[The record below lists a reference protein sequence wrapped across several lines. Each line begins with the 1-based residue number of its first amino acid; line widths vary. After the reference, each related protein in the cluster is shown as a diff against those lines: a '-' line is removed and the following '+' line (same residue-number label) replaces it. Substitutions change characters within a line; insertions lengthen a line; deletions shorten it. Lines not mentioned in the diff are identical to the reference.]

1 MAINH
6 RVTKYNPSIQLQ
18 VVFVTL
24 CSLLWTL
31 CIFPAIHFLIIFSF
45 LPIKKKEKKKVA
57 SVPNW
62 KPNKDPRYIGKSCNS
77 IASFSTKSLAI
88 RYVSS
93 SPPLLFSFVLPL
105 IQDQVLSLRIS
116 CFYFFLFWLVSHS
129 PKKLPTKS
137 PKQKPRA
144 VFFKW
149 VCVSYSNINCGNYC
163 WLKIGHKHW
172 FLGSFMRNPNR
183 FFVVFCLI
191 CVKELF

>member
-1 MAINH
+1 M
-6 RVTKYNPSIQLQ
+6 IQL
-18 VVFVTL
+18 L
-24 CSLLWTL
+24 PSLLDRLLLGT
-31 CIFPAIHFLIIFSF
+31 FLLLLLFYLNFI
-45 LPIKKKEKKKVA
+45 
-57 SVPNW
+57 
-62 KPNKDPRYIGKSCNS
+62 Y
-77 IASFSTKSLAI
+77 
-88 RYVSS
+88 
-93 SPPLLFSFVLPL
+93 LFSFVLPL

-137 PKQKPRA
+137 PKQKRRA
-144 VFFKW
+144 IFFKW

-191 CVKELF
+191 CVELRNCFSFPINALGYHINFIFFFFFSFFWLMNIDTGKNYQLMRKNKSNVM